1 MKQPADQGN
10 RNREKVRNGKTGN
23 KKTENRKAETGKA
36 KNGRPEIRRAVKYCA
51 AIMVF
56 ILLVLSALC
65 LPKMF
70 FDVSDSLMYGKVTLA
85 EQEDPDV
92 LALTTGYE
100 ESLYRRLSGFAEGL
114 AGQRQYYVDKQ
125 PKELTE
131 EIRTFLFESEF
142 RYDTYGVLGDVII
155 GLFSDAM
162 GFSREEFGQ
171 RMRIGQTALELYQ
184 WKQYVIYSDDYAQGV
199 NFILWCFCLKNAIGD
214 DLTILMDAR
223 DHTVYAVQMTGGM
236 DLQSLGKEKEYE
248 INRFSLYAKYELWGI
263 LNIYY
268 EIISMNAFEDF
279 ERLYAS
285 TVEIYDNWSIT
296 AAEMDGV
303 LYDTAGK
310 EVKINLRSGSDEL
323 CNADGERFYEEN
335 GAGGWDYSLPLG
347 GNKITFETYGFE
359 KSYYSAPK
367 DTVHVMGIREIYE
380 LIPEFQHFG

>member
-1 MKQPADQGN
+1 MIQSADQGN
-10 RNREKVRNGKTGN
+10 ENRRKVRNGKTGN
-23 KKTENRKAETGKA
+23 KKTETRKAETGKA
-36 KNGRPEIRRAVKYCA
+36 KNGKSDIRRAARYCV

-56 ILLVLSALC
+56 ILLVLSALW

-70 FDVSDSLMYGKVTLA
+70 FDVSDALMYGKVTLT
-85 EQEDPDV
+85 EQEEPDV

-131 EIRTFLFESEF
+131 EIRTLLFESEF
-142 RYDTYGVLGDVII
+142 RYNTYGVLGDFII
-155 GLFSDAM
+155 GLFSDSM
-162 GFSREEFGQ
+162 GFSREEFEQ

-199 NFILWCFCLKNAIGD
+199 NFVLWCFCLKNAIGD

-236 DLQSLGKEKEYE
+236 DLQSLGKEKEYG
-248 INRFSLYAKYELWGI
+248 INSFSLYAKYELWGI

-268 EIISMNAFEDF
+268 EIFPIHAVEDF
-279 ERLYAS
+279 ERLYSS
-285 TVEIYDNWSIT
+285 TLEIYDNWSIT

-310 EVKINLRSGSDEL
+310 EVEINLKPGSPVL
-323 CNADGERFYEEN
+323 RNADGERWYEEN
-335 GAGGWDYSLPLG
+335 GDGGWDYSLPLG
-347 GNKITFETYGFE
+347 GNKITFGTYGFE
-359 KSYYSAPK
+359 KSYYAAPK
-367 DTVHVMGIREIYE
+367 DTVYVMGIREIYE
-380 LIPEFQHFG
+380 LIPEFQQFG